1 MYVIFVYEKIEFI
14 LFYCIVT
21 NVVYYD
27 LMNNIYLKYSLNK
40 ITLKQSE
47 LKTLS
52 DTLTY
57 YSKELDNKF
66 TEILV
71 KNDIDM
77 SFVTGQ
83 SKCIHSIENNVND
96 NNIVINEHKQICDT
110 LFKQLVLLTHPDK
123 SNNSFTDDFINIKE
137 AFDNENVLK
146 LLDYANKY
154 ELFNNKLDDLD
165 TNIITVILEK
175 ELFKLKESITK
186 LKSTIG
192 YQMLIKGNINS
203 YIETLKYSM
212 QLAKENEEFKKK
224 IDELKNRSE

>member
-1 MYVIFVYEKIEFI
+1 M
-14 LFYCIVT
+14 
-21 NVVYYD
+21 D
-27 LMNNIYLKYSLNK
+27 NIYLKYSLNK

-57 YSKELDNKF
+57 YSKELDSKF
-66 TEILV
+66 AEILA
-71 KNDIDM
+71 KNNIDM
-77 SFVTGQ
+77 AYVTGQ
-83 SKCIHSIENNVND
+83 PKCEHVIENNVND
-96 NNIVINEHKQICDT
+96 NDIVINDHKQICDT

-123 SNNSFTDDFINIKE
+123 SNDPSTDDFINIRE
-137 AFDNENVLK
+137 AFENENVLK

-165 TNIITVILEK
+165 INIITVILEK

-192 YQMLIKGNINS
+192 YQMLIKGNINGN
-203 YIETLKYSM
+203 IEALKYSM
-212 QLAKENEEFKKK
+212 QLTKENEKFKKE
-224 IDELKNRSE
+224 IDELRNKS